1 MCLNHGLT
9 FPRPGIIS
17 LGGGLPSSEYFPI
30 EHIDIKVPT
39 PPGFT
44 PEETQKSGTILH
56 AGKHDI
62 KEGKSLYGE
71 WKYGFNSNVNRCVNL
86 LLTLPE

>member
-1 MCLNHGLT
+1 MCSNHGLILS
-9 FPRPGIIS
+9 RLGIIS
-17 LGGGLPSSEYFPI
+17 LGGGLPSSEYFPF

-44 PEETQKSGTILH
+44 PEETKESGTILH

-71 WKYGFNSNVNRCVNL
+71 WKTSVGSKRIQYVL
-86 LLTLPE
+86 LVLSWVL